1 MFNFFKKKNKIENAE
16 DYYNY
21 LIEESK
27 ERKSES
33 LKESISDLSVAWK
46 TMSFDEQRNIIL
58 EIIDKI
64 VVDNNDIKIYY
75 NI

>member
-1 MFNFFKKKNKIENAE
+1 
-16 DYYNY
+16 
-21 LIEESK
+21 
-27 ERKSES
+27 
-33 LKESISDLSVAWK
+33 
-46 TMSFDEQRNIIL
+46 MSFDEQRNIIL